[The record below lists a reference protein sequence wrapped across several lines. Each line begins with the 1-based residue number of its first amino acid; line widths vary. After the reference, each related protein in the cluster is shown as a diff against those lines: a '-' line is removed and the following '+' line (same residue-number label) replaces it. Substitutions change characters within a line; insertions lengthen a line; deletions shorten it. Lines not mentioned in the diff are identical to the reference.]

1 MPLTLDQISEYLR
14 KAAEQASQSTQQV
27 SDKKL
32 GEKVLDEIAAQ
43 SEAIQSGINK
53 LLGKTGVITQ
63 EELDA
68 IDEQIRKQ
76 KENILKAESKK
87 TQRNLITYSLL
98 AIGTIGLLWFLTK
111 KK

>member
-14 KAAEQASQSTQQV
+14 KAAEQASQSTQQA

-32 GEKVLDEIAAQ
+32 GEKVLDEITAQ
-43 SEAIQSGINK
+43 SEAIQSAINN

-63 EELDA
+63 QELDA

-76 KENILKAESKK
+76 KEKILAEESKK
-87 TQRNLITYSLL
+87 TIKNLIIYS
-98 AIGTIGLLWFLTK
+98 AIAVGTIGVLWFITK

>member
-1 MPLTLDQISEYLR
+1 MSLTIEQISEYLR
-14 KAAEQASQSTQQV
+14 KAAEQASQSTQQA

-32 GEKVLDEIAAQ
+32 GERVLEEISAQ
-43 SEAIQSGINK
+43 SEAIQSAINK

-63 EELDA
+63 QELDA

-76 KENILKAESKK
+76 KEKLLEAESTK
-87 TQRNLITYSLL
+87 TKRNLILYSAL
-98 AIGTIGLLWFLTK
+98 AVGTIGVLWFLTK